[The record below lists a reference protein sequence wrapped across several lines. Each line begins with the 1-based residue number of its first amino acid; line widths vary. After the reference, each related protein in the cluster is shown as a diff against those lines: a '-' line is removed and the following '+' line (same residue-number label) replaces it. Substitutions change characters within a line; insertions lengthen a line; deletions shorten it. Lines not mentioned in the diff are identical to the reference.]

1 MDSFRQST
9 LLAHDYY
16 AAKKQRACAIIA
28 SRRRTAHACVG
39 GAVDFK
45 GIAPRVRSHN
55 LTGRDLNYTLALE
68 ISMPD

>member
-9 LLAHDYY
+9 LRADYY
-16 AAKKQRACAIIA
+16 AAEKQRACAIIA
-28 SRRRTAHACVG
+28 SQHQTTARVG

-45 GIAPRVRSHN
+45 GIAPRVHSHN
-55 LTGRDLNYTLALE
+55 LTGRDLNYALALE